1 MSHSES
7 RLLNRRNV
15 MQIGSAGMFG
25 VSLPNVLKAAANN
38 GLRKGA
44 AKRCVLF
51 FLVGGRGQQ
60 DMWDLKP
67 DAPAEIRGDFEP
79 ISTAVPGIQIGDVLP
94 KIAGVTDRMSILRS
108 MTPVSYTHLTLPTN
122 REV

>member
-7 RLLNRRNV
+7 RLVNRRNV

-51 FLVGGRGQQ
+51 FLDGGPGQQ
-60 DMWDLKP
+60 DMWDMKP
-67 DAPAEIRGDFEP
+67 DAPPEIRGEFYP
-79 ISTAVPGIQIGDVLP
+79 ISTTVPGMQVC
-94 KIAGVTDRMSILRS
+94 
-108 MTPVSYTHLTLPTN
+108 
-122 REV
+122 